1 VNRIS
6 SFFLAWLP
14 AAVLALSGC
23 SGRAGSSGGGKLV
36 PVEQPQGPVGI
47 EEARQFVLSLVNR
60 DRAEAGLEPV
70 VRDEVAERAGQ
81 RHVEDMTKHGFTA
94 HWGTDG
100 SVPEQRYS
108 EAGGVHFVQENAAC
122 FFDGTLREIDP
133 EARFDP
139 TALEKIQA
147 AFMAEVPPNDGH
159 RLNILKPVHKRLGV
173 GLAMPTNVDQPC
185 MTQEFVDDYG
195 EYDELPRVGK
205 PGQKITVSGQI
216 KDPVQFGGVGIG
228 RIEPAK
234 PMLPEQ
240 LNATSVYRVP
250 EPYVLYFPAG
260 FKTPKPVTVKGKSFT
275 IDLSID
281 DRGRPG
287 RYQVSVWGKYPG
299 SDALVMVSLR
309 TIDVR

>member
-1 VNRIS
+1 VIRTG
-6 SFFLAWLP
+6 SFLCAWL
-14 AAVLALSGC
+14 AVAVLVLSAC
-23 SGRAGSSGGGKLV
+23 SGRAGSSGAGKLV
-36 PVEQPQGPVGI
+36 PVERPEGPLAI

-60 DRAEAGLEPV
+60 DRADAGLEPV
-70 VRDEVAERAGQ
+70 GRDEIAERAAQ
-81 RHVEDMTKHGFTA
+81 RHVEDMAKHGFTA

-122 FFDGTLREIDP
+122 FFDGVLRELDP
-133 EARFDP
+133 EARFDAA
-139 TALEKIQA
+139 ALEKIQA

-159 RLNILKPVHKRLGV
+159 RQNILKPVHTRLGI
-173 GLAMPTNVDQPC
+173 GLAVPANVDQPC
-185 MTQEFVDDYG
+185 MAQEFVDDYG
-195 EYDELPRVGK
+195 DYDELPRVAK

-216 KDPVQFGGVGIG
+216 KDPAQFGGVGIG

-234 PMLPEQ
+234 PLPPEH
-240 LNATSVYRVP
+240 LNSTSVYRVP

-260 FKTPKPVTVKGKSFT
+260 FKTPKPVAVKGNSFT
-275 IDLSID
+275 IDVSLD
-281 DRGRPG
+281 DQGKPG

-309 TIDVR
+309 TIDAR